1 VVTSVV
7 VEGGL
12 RLVAEG
18 GGSAEG
24 AVVVVVVV
32 VEVVVGVGVT
42 EDVRVAV
49 VVSSPSAA
57 VVSSAVVEATA
68 RTAVRAAVPCA
79 CEPAGRASCVRARVS
94 AGWMS
99 ATTVAREAAVVGIGG
114 IRSSGIRG
122 SRSTDPGAPESGG
135 GL

>member
-24 AVVVVVVV
+24 AVVVVVV

>member
-1 VVTSVV
+1 VVTSVEV
-7 VEGGL
+7 GGRSL
-12 RLVAEG
+12 LVAEG
-18 GGSAEG
+18 DGSAG
-24 AVVVVVVV
+24 GT
-32 VEVVVGVGVT
+32 VVVGVGVT
-42 EDVRVAV
+42 EDVRVAAVVSV
-49 VVSSPSAA
+49 VVLSSSAA
-57 VVSSAVVEATA
+57 VVSAAVVEATA